1 MPRTSAIPPTSA
13 LPGNPRRTRRLVGLV
28 GAAAV
33 SALVGSFLASPAAE
47 AAAPQLKVD
56 LGTTTGAVL
65 HGANGALYGLSDDG
79 VPGDS
84 VVAPLHLRT
93 IAQKAPDGAQ
103 HPNGDALV
111 VQSQFARTG
120 GGDNLIYMQDVYA
133 NWPYENNG
141 LGDYL
146 AKVDTMVRKVA
157 ARPDAS
163 AFVWVPFNEPDGNW
177 YTGLGSSDATTYA
190 KALSSFE
197 SDWATVYDKIRSII
211 PNARIA
217 GPNETHYD
225 SRLMGDFYPWAKAH
239 HVLPD
244 ITTWHELDPG
254 SLAHFE
260 STLAAYRT
268 LETKTGISPR
278 PVNINEYADRRD
290 LSVPG
295 QMVQWMSMFE
305 RNKVDAD
312 LAYWDIAGNL
322 DDNVAQTNIPNG
334 NWWLMRWYAGL
345 SGKTA
350 RVTPPQA
357 NTTDT
362 LQGIASLDTGRK
374 QAQVLLGGGTSGAAD
389 TVIQHIPSSFGRKV
403 NVSVERTA
411 WSGYEGGAP
420 APRVLARS
428 TYKVAADGSITVP
441 LTGLDPM
448 SAYRVTVNPAGKD
461 SPAPASVPW
470 SASYEAENAAITGG
484 TVYTQGSVSNAYG
497 YATSGTKDVGSL
509 NQPTSKVAFTV
520 DVPTTGTYDLDVFYG
535 NQSGAPATQ
544 TLTVDGG
551 AAQTVTYG
559 PTLNWTYR
567 ATARASLSLTAG
579 SHTIALAKGTNEVT
593 LDKVDLTAASTA
605 DTLYPAAYT
614 DVTGTPGYGYS
625 ASGITGAGSLTLDR
639 ADSAIFDVYAPTDG
653 YYTVRT
659 DYSANGTGTLSL
671 DGATAVKLASTGG
684 KPTTRTSR
692 LYLSAG
698 NNRVTA
704 AAPGSAT
711 LTLRDLR
718 VAASADTTG
727 VTAYQAEDATLA
739 GTAVVTSDTWASGGK
754 YVGYIGNGADNT
766 LTFKVDAASAGRY
779 VMNVRYANNQV
790 AGSGNYNTNVVSR
803 AARISVNG
811 TDRTVMF
818 RNNYSWNNY
827 WELPVPVT
835 LAAGTNTVTL
845 SNATA
850 YAPNVDRITVAPL
863 TR

>member
-1 MPRTSAIPPTSA
+1 MPRTSAIPPTSPTSA

-47 AAAPQLKVD
+47 AAAPQLRVD
-56 LGTTTGAVL
+56 LGTTTGAVM

-93 IAQKAPDGAQ
+93 IATKAPDGAQ

-120 GGDNLIYMQDVYA
+120 GRDNLIYMQDVYA

-141 LGDYL
+141 LSDYL

-177 YTGLGSSDATTYA
+177 YTGLGSSDAATYA

-197 SDWATVYDKIRSII
+197 SDWATVYHKIRSII

-225 SRLMGDFYPWAKAH
+225 PHVMGDFYPWAKAND
-239 HVLPD
+239 VLPD
-244 ITTWHELDPG
+244 VTTWHELDPG

-350 RVTPPQA
+350 KVTPPQA

-362 LQGIASLDTGRK
+362 LQGIASLDTGRR

-389 TVIQHIPSSFGRKV
+389 TVIQHIPSSFGRRV

-420 APRVLARS
+420 APRVLARN

-461 SPAPASVPW
+461 APSPASVRW

-535 NQSGAPATQ
+535 NQSGGPATQ

-567 ATARASLSLTAG
+567 STARASLSLTAG

-625 ASGITGAGSLTLDR
+625 ASGITGAGSLPLDR

-659 DYSANGTGTLSL
+659 DYSSRGTGTLSL

-684 KPTTRTSR
+684 KATTRTSR

-698 NNRVTA
+698 NNRITA

-727 VTAYQAEDATLA
+727 VTSYQAEDATLA
-739 GTAVVTSDTWASGGK
+739 GTAVVTSDTWPP
-754 YVGYIGNGADNT
+754 
-766 LTFKVDAASAGRY
+766 AASTSAT
-779 VMNVRYANNQV
+779 
-790 AGSGNYNTNVVSR
+790 S
-803 AARISVNG
+803 
-811 TDRTVMF
+811 
-818 RNNYSWNNY
+818 
-827 WELPVPVT
+827 
-835 LAAGTNTVTL
+835 
-845 SNATA
+845 ATA
-850 YAPNVDRITVAPL
+850 RTTRSPSRSARRAPGATS
-863 TR
+863 

>member
-1 MPRTSAIPPTSA
+1 MPRTSA
-13 LPGNPRRTRRLVGLV
+13 LPESPRTTRRLVGLA
-28 GAAAV
+28 GAAVV
-33 SALVGSFLASPAAE
+33 SALVGSFLTSPAAQ

-56 LGTTTGAVL
+56 LGTTTGAVM

-111 VQSQFARTG
+111 VQSQYARTG
-120 GGDNLIYMQDVYA
+120 GGDNLIYMQDIYA
-133 NWPYENNG
+133 NWPYENLG
-141 LGDYL
+141 LSDYL
-146 AKVDTMVRKVA
+146 TKVDTMVRKVA
-157 ARPDAS
+157 ARPDAGT
-163 AFVWVPFNEPDGNW
+163 FVWVPFNEPDGNW

-190 KALSSFE
+190 NALSRFK
-197 SDWATVYDKIRSII
+197 SDWTTVYDKIRSII
-211 PNARIA
+211 PDARIA

-225 SRLMGDFYPWAKAH
+225 PRLMGDFYPWAKADD
-239 HVLPD
+239 VLPD
-244 ITTWHELDPG
+244 VTTWHELDPG

-260 STLAAYRT
+260 SNLAAYRT
-268 LETKTGISPR
+268 LETDAGISPR

-345 SGKTA
+345 SGQTA
-350 RVTPPQA
+350 KVTPPQA

-374 QAQVLLGGGTSGAAD
+374 QAQVLLGGGTSGSAD
-389 TVIQHIPSSFGRKV
+389 TVVQHIPSSFGRKV

-420 APRVLARS
+420 APKVLARS
-428 TYKVAADGSITVP
+428 TYAVAADRSITVP

-448 SAYRVTVNPAGKD
+448 SAYRITVNPAGTG
-461 SPAPASVPW
+461 SPTAASVPW

-484 TVYTQGSVSNAYG
+484 TVYSQGSVSNAYG

-520 DVPTTGTYDLDVFYG
+520 KVPRTGTYDLDVFYG

-551 AAQTVTYG
+551 AAQTLTYG

-567 ATARASLSLTAG
+567 ATARASVSLTAG

-605 DTLYPAAYT
+605 QTLYPAAYT
-614 DVTGTPGYGYS
+614 DVTGTPTYGYS
-625 ASGITGAGSLTLDR
+625 ASGITGAGSLALDS
-639 ADSAIFDVYAPTDG
+639 ADSAIFDVYAPADG
-653 YYTVRT
+653 YYTVHT
-659 DYSANGTGTLSL
+659 DYSSDGTGTLAL
-671 DGATAVKLASTGG
+671 DGATAVTLPSTRGRLTD
-684 KPTTRTSR
+684 KCSR

-698 NNRVTA
+698 NNRITA
-704 AAPGSAT
+704 TASGSTT

-718 VAASADTTG
+718 VAASGDTKG

-739 GTAVVTSDTWASGGK
+739 GTAVVTSDTWASGGE

-790 AGSGNYNTNVVSR
+790 SGSGNYNTNVVSR
-803 AARISVNG
+803 AARISVDG
-811 TDRTVMF
+811 TTRTVMF

-827 WELPVPVT
+827 WDLPVPVT
-835 LAAGTNTVTL
+835 LSAGTNTITL
-845 SNATA
+845 ANPTA

-863 TR
+863 TG